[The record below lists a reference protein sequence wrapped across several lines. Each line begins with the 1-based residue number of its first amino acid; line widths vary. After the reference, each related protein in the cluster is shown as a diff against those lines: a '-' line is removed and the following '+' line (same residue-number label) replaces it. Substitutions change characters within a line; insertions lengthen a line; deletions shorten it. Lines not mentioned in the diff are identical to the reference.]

1 MSKFFILIVLQFLMA
16 GTLLAQQET
25 GTANPERV
33 YKILKFKR
41 PVTVDGNWN
50 KRQWRSV
57 KPILVNNPI
66 INQPHF
72 IPVVKTKMGYDD
84 NNVYLIY
91 QVQDRYVKS
100 VTTQIGGPV
109 WKDSAVEF
117 FFSPDS
123 NLPADFFNFE
133 INCGGTPL
141 LGYRSTPRSRIDT
154 MDIKKIEIA
163 HSMPK
168 IIDTEIVEP
177 VTWTVEFRIPLD
189 ILAKYS
195 NVTRPGKGVVW
206 RGNFYKIAEITSNPH
221 YLTWAEISPPEKSFH
236 APQFFGWLQFK

>member
-1 MSKFFILIVLQFLMA
+1 MSKFFVLIVLQLFTA
-16 GTLLAQQET
+16 GTLLAQLDA
-25 GTANPERV
+25 GTANPRRI
-33 YKILKFKR
+33 YKISKFKR
-41 PVTVDGNWN
+41 PVTIDGNWN
-50 KRQWRSV
+50 KSEWRSV
-57 KPILVNNPI
+57 KSIMINNPI
-66 INQPHF
+66 NNQPHF

-84 NNVYLIY
+84 KNIYLIY

-100 VTTQIGGPV
+100 VTTQIGGSV

-123 NLPADFFNFE
+123 NLPANFFNLE

-141 LGYRSTPRSRIDT
+141 LGYRSVPRDRIDT

-168 IIDTEIVEP
+168 TVDKEIVEP

-189 ILAKYS
+189 MLTKYS
-195 NVTRPGKGVVW
+195 NVTRPGKGVTW

-221 YLTWAEISPPEKSFH
+221 YLTWAEIAPPGQSFH
-236 APQFFGWLQFK
+236 APEFFGWLKFK